1 MNRETEAH
9 FGSVPRVHAQRSKFN
24 VSHSIKTTF
33 NVGDIIPLEVTEIL
47 PGDTMQLDMG
57 EIVRM
62 ATPIYP
68 IMDNLFMDIYNFF
81 VPARL
86 TWEHWQQFWGENDD
100 PWIQQNEYE
109 IPQVEAPEGG
119 WQAGTI
125 ADYMG
130 IPTYVDNI
138 SVSVLPFRAYAKVFN
153 DWFRDENLTYNCHI
167 YEDETT
173 RTGSNG
179 STTVTDVELGGK
191 PAKASKLHD
200 YFTSALP
207 SPQKGPAVSIPL
219 GTTANVYTGTN
230 NNYTNLETANP
241 LRLEKISYESNK
253 WVTKGEYGGNLP
265 GTIRNAVILQK
276 PTETADQSVNY
287 KLSSDPNYENIPTN
301 KSYTQDYTSLI
312 PSNLYTDLRNATA
325 ATISELRT
333 AFAIQKFY
341 EQVGRTGSR
350 YIEFLRGV
358 FGVESSDARLQRS
371 EYLGGTRIPINIDQV
386 LQTSSTDTVSPQGNT
401 GAFSCTRSYD
411 SMFTKS
417 FEEHGYVLTL
427 AVVRCEH
434 SYQQGI
440 ERMWSR
446 KKWTDFYN
454 PFFANLSERGIENKE
469 IYAQGTD
476 ADEEIFGYQEAWAEY
491 RYRPNRVTGA
501 MRSNYPGGS
510 LDAWHF
516 ADDYESQ
523 PYLDDDWILE
533 PTSNV
538 DRTIAVQSQI
548 AHQFTGDFYFKEYMT
563 RPMPVYSIPGLI
575 DHV

>member
-9 FGSVPRVHAQRSKFN
+9 FGSVPRVHAQRSKFD

-33 NVGDIIPLEVTEIL
+33 NVGDIVPLEVTEIL
-47 PGDTMQLDMG
+47 PGDTMQLDMA

-109 IPQVEAPEGG
+109 IPQIEAPEGG
-119 WQAGTI
+119 WEAGTI

-130 IPTYVDNI
+130 IPTYIDGI
-138 SVSVLPFRAYAKVFN
+138 SVSALPFRCYAKVFN
-153 DWFRDENLTYNCHI
+153 DWFRDENLTYNCHM

-219 GTTANVYTGTN
+219 GTTATVR
-230 NNYTNLETANP
+230 TANKP
-241 LRLEKISYESNK
+241 LLNQYDKAQDLIWGTLGVNADGERIYVNK
-253 WVTKGEYGGNLP
+253 VAT
-265 GTIRNAVILQK
+265 TIPNTYNK
-276 PTETADQSVNY
+276 MYTA
-287 KLSSDPNYENIPTN
+287 YENEAPENFSTTYLSTPEISQETIPGYAVTP
-301 KSYTQDYTSLI
+301 L
-312 PSNLYTDLRNATA
+312 NLYADLSQATA

-386 LQTSSTDTVSPQGNT
+386 LQTSSTDTTSPQGNT
-401 GAFSCTRSYD
+401 GAFSCTRSHD

-427 AVVRCEH
+427 VVVRCEH

-440 ERMWSR
+440 ERMWNR
-446 KKWTDFYN
+446 KKWVDFYN
-454 PFFANLSERGIENKE
+454 PFFANLSERGIEVKE
-469 IYAQGTD
+469 IYAQGTST
-476 ADEEIFGYQEAWAEY
+476 DEEVFGYQEAWAEY

-510 LDAWHF
+510 LDAWHL

-523 PYLDDDWILE
+523 PFLDDDWILE

-548 AHQFTGDFYFKEYMT
+548 AHQFIADFYFKEYMT